1 MERGRYFVAVVVSAV
16 LLIAGIILSC
26 TLAPDLDYR
35 LLFILLSYIVA
46 AGVANLIW
54 FDGPVMTVCSFGF
67 KIIGVVWSFLFAF
80 LRCGIGI
87 ILFLVFLAPIMSVI
101 GAIMGITIGV
111 MLLVSMVMYPINLIR
126 YGLNLE

>member
-1 MERGRYFVAVVVSAV
+1 MERGRYFTAVVISAI
-16 LLIAGIILSC
+16 LLIAGIILAC
-26 TLAPDLDYR
+26 TLEPNFDMRMVWIALA
-35 LLFILLSYIVA
+35 YIVA

-67 KIIGVVWSFLFAF
+67 KIIGAVWSFLFAF

-111 MLLVSMVMYPINLIR
+111 MLLVSIVMYPINLIR
-126 YGLNLE
+126 YGLDLY